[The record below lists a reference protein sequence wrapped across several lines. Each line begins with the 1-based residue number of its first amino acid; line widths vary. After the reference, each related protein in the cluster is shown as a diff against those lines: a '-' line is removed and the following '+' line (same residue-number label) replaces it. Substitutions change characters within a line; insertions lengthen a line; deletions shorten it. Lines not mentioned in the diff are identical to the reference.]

1 MSLPPAKKVK
11 IPPNVLDLIRDD
23 EELFRS
29 MSPQEMA
36 KYGGK
41 WIATKGKQVIASAD
55 SLGKLYRQ
63 LDAKKLRPACI
74 SYIEDPSYVVI
85 YALH

>member
-1 MSLPPAKKVK
+1 
-11 IPPNVLDLIRDD
+11 
-23 EELFRS
+23 

-41 WIATKGKQVIASAD
+41 WIATKSKQVVAVAD
-55 SLGKLYRQ
+55 SLGELYRQ
-63 LDAKKLRPACI
+63 LDAKRLRPACI
-74 SYIEDPSYVVI
+74 SYIEDPNYVVI